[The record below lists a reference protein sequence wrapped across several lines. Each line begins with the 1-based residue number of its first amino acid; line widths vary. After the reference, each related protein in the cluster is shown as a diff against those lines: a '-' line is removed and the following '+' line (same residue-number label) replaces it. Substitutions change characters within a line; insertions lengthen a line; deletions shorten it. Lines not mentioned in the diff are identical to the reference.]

1 MSVEICKPDNSCSFV
16 YPVLEGENIGWS
28 LSSINYNFRQ
38 LDIQLCNYENQ
49 VNTQWEPSF
58 SYFSQNSAIWISAM
72 TLFEQNSGCW
82 QEMATTVQEMSGFWL
97 KPITMV
103 YPYPFT
109 GNTDIATIRNW
120 LVENFPIQGG
130 GCFNYIVG
138 QQFFIFSPEYYSI
151 NRTVS
156 DAKGVGKQTVSFS
169 YTCTCI
175 GKPTIRKTVKKN
187 VDCGTY
193 SLELNVPDQFIN
205 KFVGIKF
212 EVTPAFEW
220 DMGVK
225 IYE

>member
-1 MSVEICKPDNSCSFV
+1 MPVELCKINNDESYV
-16 YPVLEGENIGWS
+16 YPILETENIGYS
-28 LSSINYNFRQ
+28 LSSVNYNFRA
-38 LDIQLCNYENQ
+38 LDIAVCNQETQILEKWNPAYTVFSENSTRWIDSL
-49 VNTQWEPSF
+49 NIF
-58 SYFSQNSAIWISAM
+58 AQNSA
-72 TLFEQNSGCW
+72 CW
-82 QEMATTVQEMSGFWL
+82 YDTATTVQEMSGFWL

-109 GNTDIATIRNW
+109 GNTDIATIRAW
-120 LVENFPIQGG
+120 LVENFPIEGG

-138 QQFFIFSPEYYSI
+138 QQFFIFSPEYFTI

-156 DAKGVGKQTVSFS
+156 DSKGVGKRTVNFT

-175 GKPTIRKTVKKN
+175 GKPTIRRTVKRD

-212 EVTPAFEW
+212 EVTDAFAW
-220 DMGVK
+220 DEGTK

>member
-1 MSVEICKPDNSCSFV
+1 MSIEICKTDPNCSFV
-16 YPVLEGENIGWS
+16 YPVLGGENIGDS

-38 LDIQLCNYENQ
+38 IDIQLCNQETDVLTDWQPTFN
-49 VNTQWEPSF
+49 VFAE
-58 SYFSQNSAIWISAM
+58 NSASWISAM
-72 TLFEQNSGCW
+72 TIFETNSACW
-82 QEMATTVQEMSGFWL
+82 LDSATTVQEMSGFWL

-109 GNTDIATIRNW
+109 GNTDIATIRAW

-138 QQFFIFSPEYYSI
+138 QQFYIFSPEYYSI
-151 NRTVS
+151 NRIVS
-156 DAKGVGKQTVSFS
+156 DSKGIGKQTVSFS

-175 GKPTIRKTVKKN
+175 GKPTIRRTVQKD

-193 SLELNVPDQFIN
+193 SLELSVPDQFIN
-205 KFVGIKF
+205 KFVGLKF
-212 EVTPAFEW
+212 EVNSSFEW
-220 DMGVK
+220 DTGVK